1 MIQRYIRQMMAR
13 DLLTGD
19 PLLTIETIHT
29 VMDLERREQRE
40 VLVSW
45 TLTLP
50 MFYGCLLPRARTKD
64 DIQSYVRCL

>member
-1 MIQRYIRQMMAR
+1 MMAR

-19 PLLTIETIHT
+19 SLLTIETIHI

-45 TLTLP
+45 TLTLA
-50 MFYGCLLPRARTKD
+50 MFYG
-64 DIQSYVRCL
+64 

>member
-19 PLLTIETIHT
+19 SLLTIETIHI

-45 TLTLP
+45 TLTLA
-50 MFYGCLLPRARTKD
+50 MFYG
-64 DIQSYVRCL
+64 